1 MATPTNVTDA
11 QSVQAIMDAEANILQ
26 GMANLFCNVLVGR
39 LINIVPVGTTPTT
52 DQVQRQVSDLK
63 KILCGYTAKEN
74 AIAAVIAAG
83 TKKEAADLGI
93 SPDVVCKCLICGYKR
108 DC

>member
-1 MATPTNVTDA
+1 MATPATLTDS
-11 QSVQAIMDAEANILQ
+11 QSIQVIMDSEANILQ
-26 GMANLFCNVLVGR
+26 GMNYLFCNVLVER
-39 LINIVPVGTTPTT
+39 LQSITGTPPTV
-52 DQVQRQVSDLK
+52 DQVETQIADLR

-74 AIAAVIAAG
+74 AIANVIAAV

-93 SPDVVCKCLICGYKR
+93 SPDVVCKCLACECKK

>member
-1 MATPTNVTDA
+1 MA
-11 QSVQAIMDAEANILQ
+11 QSTALTDLDSIRIIMDAEANILE
-26 GMANLFCNVLVGR
+26 GMADLFCNVLVGR
-39 LINIVPVGTTPTT
+39 MRSIVATETAPTANE
-52 DQVQRQVSDLK
+52 VERQVSDLK

-74 AIAAVIAAG
+74 AIANVIAAV

-93 SPDVVCKCLICGYKR
+93 SPDVVCKCLACECKK